1 MNILE
6 QTEALKDMPDAAL
19 IQQMKMPTGQIAP
32 IFITSEL
39 KRRKRMRDEYARREA
54 ADTPTVAEE
63 VVMAAGMPSGGIADA
78 ARALAPKTDMGQNT
92 GMAEM
97 APRAATRAPQPMAS
111 GGIMRMARG
120 GRAQSRIQLLKER
133 FPEIYEM
140 NKDDPE
146 QLAVIAEYMLPTVME
161 PKQTALEEMERQ
173 PSLFEK
179 TFSMVNPSN
188 REVSKMQRGIAE
200 SQPQRA
206 LDARTRALSTLRG
219 KSEDDPVFAEGAPVE
234 YITSGTVQRNDP
246 GLALEYVDLG
256 GSDSYT
262 VPDSRPDFLPRGET
276 IVPRELS
283 APQIA
288 DVIDIESG
296 DPALDA
302 IKEASKQK
310 AIRDFL
316 ARDDVGFGF
325 EALQDS
331 KFDAPSPQLGDP
343 KRAFGL
349 PLATVSQGNLD
360 YIGDTG
366 PLKSQRPAIDDLR
379 DRVKDYYSD
388 DQFTAPKDVY
398 KDLYGGQ
405 DIYSGIADPRILAA
419 YEEAPESEIDA
430 LSNRLYLEAQA
441 AEKAKENRKFDAEDA
456 KVQAEFDAANEAQQ
470 QALDDLNKA
479 DAGSIGERASTALDA
494 LKTVGEETVG
504 VVKDAATRR
513 KNRKESAAFDAET
526 VGVGSEPVNFD
537 AIFAD
542 PASARARQQAA
553 IRPKARPQDIVPVP
567 DGGGITTVSTK
578 AINDAA
584 KSTGLGVDA
593 WLAIAQG
600 GAAMAASKNPTLL
613 GAFGEGAGVAA
624 AGLQKQRAAEK
635 TAGLEQA
642 KIDATLEA
650 ARIRAAAAGK
660 RGMAP
665 PTGSSVLAYL
675 SGKLELAKFAR
686 EQAESSKGK
695 DRAAKIVR
703 LDEEIKQLQRDINTL
718 IYGGSVASAGGSV
731 ASAGGTDDVTKIKI
745 S

>member
-6 QTEALKDMPDAAL
+6 QTEALKDLPDQAL
-19 IQQMKMPTGQIAP
+19 IKEMQMPTGQIAP

-39 KRRKRMRDEYARREA
+39 KRRKRMRDDYARREA

-92 GMAEM
+92 GMGNM
-97 APRAATRAPQPMAS
+97 MPRTATQAPQPQMMAE
-111 GGIMRMARG
+111 GGIVRLAPG
-120 GRAQSRIQLLKER
+120 GRVQSRIQLLKER

-146 QLAVIAEYMLPTVME
+146 QLAVIAEYMISTAME
-161 PKQTALEEMERQ
+161 PKQTGLEGVERQ

-188 REVSKMQRGIAE
+188 REISKMQRGIAE

-206 LDARTRALSTLRG
+206 LDARAQALSTLRA

-234 YITSGTVQRNDP
+234 YLTRGTVQRNDP

-256 GSDSYT
+256 GADSYT
-262 VPDSRPDFLPRGET
+262 VPDDRPNFLPPEEP
-276 IVPRELS
+276 IVSRELS
-283 APQIA
+283 APQIT
-288 DVIDIESG
+288 DVIDTESG

-325 EALQDS
+325 EALQGS
-331 KFDAPSPQLGDP
+331 KFDVPSPQSGDP

-360 YIGDTG
+360 YVGDTAA
-366 PLKSQRPAIDDLR
+366 LKSQRPAIDDLR
-379 DRVKDYYSD
+379 DRVRDYYSD

-398 KDLYGGQ
+398 RDLYGGQ
-405 DIYSGIADPRILAA
+405 DSYSGIADPRILSA

-430 LSNRLYLEAQA
+430 LSNRLYFEEQQAQ
-441 AEKAKENRKFDAEDA
+441 EDKANKKFAAEDA
-456 KVQAEFDAANEAQQ
+456 EVQAEFDAANEAQQ

-479 DAGSIGERASTALDA
+479 DEGSVGQLAGAALDA
-494 LKTVGEETVG
+494 VKTVTRDV
-504 VVKDAATRR
+504 ATTR

-537 AIFAD
+537 AILAD
-542 PASARARQQAA
+542 PASAKARQATTNSELAAQQVRDLIAREQQNTNAQNKAVTAQAGSLEARITDAIAKREKQAEQDKWLALAQSGLILASGNPADISKAGTAGLKYLQTARAGKNKFDTDMMTLQARIDAYKARASGKSGLNANQMLTRGTSLLKEGQTMLENAGGNADAAARARQIIDYGNALVEIA
-553 IRPKARPQDIVPVP
+553 M
-567 DGGGITTVSTK
+567 GGSGASPSGATTV
-578 AINDAA
+578 
-584 KSTGLGVDA
+584 
-593 WLAIAQG
+593 
-600 GAAMAASKNPTLL
+600 
-613 GAFGEGAGVAA
+613 
-624 AGLQKQRAAEK
+624 
-635 TAGLEQA
+635 
-642 KIDATLEA
+642 
-650 ARIRAAAAGK
+650 
-660 RGMAP
+660 
-665 PTGSSVLAYL
+665 
-675 SGKLELAKFAR
+675 
-686 EQAESSKGK
+686 
-695 DRAAKIVR
+695 
-703 LDEEIKQLQRDINTL
+703 DI
-718 IYGGSVASAGGSV
+718 S
-731 ASAGGTDDVTKIKI
+731 
-745 S
+745 